1 MICFKSVKIKK
12 MKNLK
17 SKKYYSDTSTVCLCK
32 TVKTA
37 SVTIIVISCKVSLG
51 CKVFIQLS
59 TLGDVKGDNLL
70 LKNDILHCIISFPK
84 NNLHQIGE

>member
-1 MICFKSVKIKK
+1 MICLKSVKIKK

-17 SKKYYSDTSTVCLCK
+17 SKKYYSHTSTVCLCK
-32 TVKTA
+32 TDI
-37 SVTIIVISCKVSLG
+37 SFSHYHSVISCKVSLG

-59 TLGDVKGDNLL
+59 TLGDVKRDNLL